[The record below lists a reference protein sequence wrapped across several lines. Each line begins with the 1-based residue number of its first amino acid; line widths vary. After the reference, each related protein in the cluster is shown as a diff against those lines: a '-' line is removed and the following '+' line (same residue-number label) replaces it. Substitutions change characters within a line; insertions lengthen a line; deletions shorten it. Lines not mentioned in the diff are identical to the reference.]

1 MPQITGQLCNYFRVR
16 LFANTA
22 GVVKM
27 TAKSAIALTLTGYNY
42 RVHKRKTAPENGRC
56 GIVYWLILAAWKP

>member
-27 TAKSAIALTLTGYNY
+27 TAKCSYCPYIN
-42 RVHKRKTAPENGRC
+42 RV
-56 GIVYWLILAAWKP
+56 